1 MLERD
6 VPLIDGIAAR
16 HRGRARPSP
25 PPAVEGS
32 SRVIAAVFDDPA
44 TADKA
49 AAVLRD
55 RLGLAPQDVGTGP
68 LDLPAVSAFS
78 LAVVAGRVPAGSV
91 IKARKFL
98 SAYGGRIVADI
109 EEVRAA
115 ASLAPEPA
123 EAESPEGPESIEIPD
138 LGTETTPES
147 AMDPAVAPQTAS

>member
-6 VPLIDGIAAR
+6 LPLVDGIAAR

-25 PPAVEGS
+25 PLVAEGS

-44 TADKA
+44 TAGKA
-49 AAVLRD
+49 ADVLRD
-55 RLGLAPQDVGTGP
+55 RLGLGSEDVGTGP

-78 LAVVAGRVPAGSV
+78 LAVVAGRVPAGAV
-91 IKARKFL
+91 IQARRIL

-115 ASLAPEPA
+115 ASLAPEPSA
-123 EAESPEGPESIEIPD
+123 EESPDSSEIPD
-138 LGTETTPES
+138 PDTEPSVMEPAGTPR
-147 AMDPAVAPQTAS
+147 TAS